1 MIGTLQELLL
11 LAFAGASLNMLQW
24 SAMRSDINFSFRVST
39 CACFRVWGMRQV
51 SLGLEADS
59 ECLSKLGL

>member
-24 SAMRSDINFSFRVST
+24 SAMRSDINFSFSVSAW
-39 CACFRVWGMRQV
+39 AC
-51 SLGLEADS
+51 
-59 ECLSKLGL
+59 KLFQGVGYAARK